1 MSVRVDGG
9 TALVSGGSS
18 RVGGGGMQLRRNRLR
33 LGLVLLV
40 SLVGLLSV
48 GVGSA
53 SAVTTTPACDGGG
66 TFTIIDNVVTGN
78 TSCTGTVTI
87 PNTVTSIA
95 GTAFPSASL
104 VTAVIFASPSIVASI
119 GDQAFINATGLSS
132 ITIPTS
138 VTAIGTAA
146 FGNTSSLTSISVDG
160 TNPNYKDTDGVVFSK
175 DGATLVAY
183 PSGSARTSYTTPSS
197 VTSIYG
203 GAFRTASRLTS
214 VTIGSGVTTIG
225 DNAFRG
231 SSGLTSVTIGSGVTT
246 IGSSAFYN
254 NSSLVRVDFEGLT
267 APAVGGAA
275 FEYTPTGRATAYR
288 FATSTGFT
296 TSGSPPTW
304 NRLLVADYVAA
315 PPAPVAVA
323 GVESATIPVA
333 APALGPP
340 PPSYLVTASSGDAT
354 CTVTGASGSCLIT
367 GLTAATTYT
376 FTAVA
381 KTASPDL
388 TSLASAA
395 SNEVAPTAAPVVVP
409 DTPVVVT
416 TALADTTVSPAPV
429 SSTVAPKETTTGLEF
444 MFTVTQPGTI
454 WLQLKSTS
462 TRSTNR
468 ATPVI
473 CTTTKRI
480 TKAGKLTLNCPYTK
494 AARQLLAKGALA
506 VTSTTTFTPTV
517 GTATTTTS
525 ALTLKRLRIATPR
538 PIAKPTTPSSVTG

>member
-18 RVGGGGMQLRRNRLR
+18 RVGGGGLQVRRNRLR

-53 SAVTTTPACDGGG
+53 SALTTTPACDGGG
-66 TFTIIDNVVTGN
+66 TFTITDNVITGN
-78 TSCTGTVTI
+78 TSCAGTATI

-95 GTAFPSASL
+95 STAFQSATGLTTVTFEATSQVATIGNQAFLSAS
-104 VTAVIFASPSIVASI
+104 
-119 GDQAFINATGLSS
+119 GLSS
-132 ITIPTS
+132 ITIPAS
-138 VTAIGTAA
+138 VTTIGTGA
-146 FGNTSSLTSISVDG
+146 FSGTSSLTSISVDG
-160 TNPNYKDTDGVVFSK
+160 TNLNYKDTDGVVFSK
-175 DGATLVAY
+175 DGTTLIAY
-183 PSGSARTSYTTPSS
+183 PSGSARTAYTTPSS

-203 GAFRTASRLTS
+203 GAFSWALNLTS
-214 VTIGSGVTTIG
+214 VTIGSDVTTIG

-231 SSGLTSVTIGSGVTT
+231 ASGLTSVTIGSGVTT
-246 IGSSAFYN
+246 IGGAAFYN
-254 NSSLVRVDFEGLT
+254 NGSLVRVDFEGLS
-267 APAVGGAA
+267 APTVGADQFYGAGA
-275 FEYTPTGRATAYR
+275 GATAYR
-288 FATSTGFT
+288 FAGSTGFDT
-296 TSGSPPTW
+296 AGDPPKW

-323 GVESATIPVA
+323 GVESATITVA
-333 APALGPP
+333 APSVGPAP
-340 PPSYLVTASSGDAT
+340 TSYLVTASPGVAT

-388 TSLASAA
+388 TSRASAV
-395 SNEVAPTAAPVVVP
+395 SNVVAPTARAVDPE
-409 DTPVVVT
+409 TPREIT
-416 TALADTTVSPAPV
+416 KDSILATLPTSLV
-429 SSTVAPKETTTGLEF
+429 SSTDAPKQTSTGLEL
-444 MFTVTQPGTI
+444 MFTAHQLGTI
-454 WLQLKSTS
+454 TVQLKNKS
-462 TRSTNR
+462 TRSTHR
-468 ATPVI
+468 ATQVI

-480 TKAGKLTLNCPYTK
+480 TQAGKIKLKCPYTK

-517 GTATTTTS
+517 GAATTTTA

-538 PIAKPTTPSSVTG
+538 PIAKPTAPSSVTG

>member
-1 MSVRVDGG
+1 
-9 TALVSGGSS
+9 
-18 RVGGGGMQLRRNRLR
+18 MQLRRNRLR

-104 VTAVIFASPSIVASI
+104 VTAVVFASPSIVASI

-225 DNAFRG
+225 
-231 SSGLTSVTIGSGVTT
+231 
-246 IGSSAFYN
+246 SSAFYN

-323 GVESATIPVA
+323 GVESATITVA
-333 APALGPP
+333 APALGPTP
-340 PPSYLVTASSGDAT
+340 TSYLVTASSGDAT

>member
-1 MSVRVDGG
+1 
-9 TALVSGGSS
+9 
-18 RVGGGGMQLRRNRLR
+18 MQLRRNRLR

-95 GTAFPSASL
+95 GTAFPTSPL
-104 VTAVIFASPSIVASI
+104 VTAVVFASPSIVASI
-119 GDQAFINATGLSS
+119 GNQAFSSATGLSS
-132 ITIPTS
+132 ITIPAS
-138 VTAIGTAA
+138 VTAIGTGA
-146 FGNTSSLTSISVDG
+146 FGGTTSLTSISVDG
-160 TNPNYKDTDGVVFSK
+160 ANPNYKDTDGVVFNRN
-175 DGATLVAY
+175 GTTLVAY
-183 PSGSARTSYTTPSS
+183 PSGNARTAYTTPSG

-203 GAFRTASRLTS
+203 EAFRFASRLTS

-231 SSGLTSVTIGSGVTT
+231 APRLTSVTIGSGVTT
-246 IGSSAFYN
+246 IGGAAFYN
-254 NSSLVRVDFEGLT
+254 NGSLVRVDFEGLS
-267 APAVGGAA
+267 APTVGADQFYGAGA
-275 FEYTPTGRATAYR
+275 GATAYR
-288 FATSTGFT
+288 FAGSTGFDT
-296 TSGSPPTW
+296 AGDPPKW

-323 GVESATIPVA
+323 GAESATITVA
-333 APALGPP
+333 APAVGPTP
-340 PPSYLVTASSGDAT
+340 TSYLVTASSGDAT

-462 TRSTNR
+462 TRSTHR

>member
-33 LGLVLLV
+33 LGLVLLI

-53 SAVTTTPACDGGG
+53 SAATYNCTSGY
-66 TFTIIDNVVTGN
+66 FTVNASNVVTGN
-78 TSCTGTVTI
+78 TSCAGTATI

-95 GTAFPSASL
+95 STAFQS
-104 VTAVIFASPSIVASI
+104 
-119 GDQAFINATGLSS
+119 ATGLTTVTFEATSQVATIGNQAFLSASGLAS
-132 ITIPTS
+132 ITIPAS
-138 VTAIGTAA
+138 VTTIGTGA
-146 FGNTSSLTSISVDG
+146 FGGTSSLTSISVDG
-160 TNPNYKDTDGVVFSK
+160 ANPNYKDTDGVVFNRN
-175 DGATLVAY
+175 GTTLVAY
-183 PSGSARTSYTTPSS
+183 PSGNARTAYTTPSG

-203 GAFRTASRLTS
+203 EAFRFASRLTS

-267 APAVGGAA
+267 APAVGFAA
-275 FEYTPTGRATAYR
+275 FHGTPTAGATAYR
-288 FATSTGFT
+288 FAGSTRFT
-296 TSGSPPTW
+296 TPTW
-304 NRLLVADYVAA
+304 NGLLVADYVAA

-323 GVESATIPVA
+323 GVESATITVA
-333 APALGPP
+333 APSVGPAP
-340 PPSYLVTASSGDAT
+340 TSYLVTASPGVAT

-388 TSLASAA
+388 TSRASAV
-395 SNEVAPTAAPVVVP
+395 SNVVAPTARAVDPE
-409 DTPVVVT
+409 TPREIT
-416 TALADTTVSPAPV
+416 KDSILATLPTSLV
-429 SSTVAPKETTTGLEF
+429 SSTVGPKQTTTGLEL
-444 MFTVTQPGTI
+444 MFTANQPGTI
-454 WLQLKSTS
+454 WLQLKNKS
-462 TRSTNR
+462 TRSTHR
-468 ATPVI
+468 ATQVI

-480 TKAGKLTLNCPYTK
+480 TKAGKITLKCPYTK
-494 AARQLLAKGALA
+494 AARQLLAKGPLA

-538 PIAKPTTPSSVTG
+538 PIAKPTAPSSVTG

>member
-53 SAVTTTPACDGGG
+53 SAATYNCTSGY
-66 TFTIIDNVVTGN
+66 FTVNASNVVTGN
-78 TSCTGTVTI
+78 TSCAGTATI

-95 GTAFPSASL
+95 STAFQSATGLTTVTFEATSQVATIGNQAFLSAS
-104 VTAVIFASPSIVASI
+104 
-119 GDQAFINATGLSS
+119 GLSS
-132 ITIPTS
+132 ITIPAS
-138 VTAIGTAA
+138 VTTIGTGA
-146 FGNTSSLTSISVDG
+146 FSGTSSLTSISVDG
-160 TNPNYKDTDGVVFSK
+160 TNLNYKDTDGVVFSK
-175 DGATLVAY
+175 NGTTLVAY
-183 PSGSARTSYTTPSS
+183 PSGNARTSYTTPSG

-203 GAFRTASRLTS
+203 EAFRFASRLTS
-214 VTIGSGVTTIG
+214 VTIGSDVTTIG
-225 DNAFRG
+225 ENAFRG
-231 SSGLTSVTIGSGVTT
+231 ASGLTSVTIGSGVTT
-246 IGSSAFYN
+246 IGNSAFYN
-254 NSSLVRVDFEGLT
+254 NGSLVRVDFEGLSSPT
-267 APAVGGAA
+267 VGTDQFVNAG
-275 FEYTPTGRATAYR
+275 TGATAYR
-288 FATSTGFT
+288 FAGSAGFT
-296 TSGSPPTW
+296 TSGDPAKW

-323 GVESATIPVA
+323 GVESATITVA
-333 APALGPP
+333 APPAGPTP
-340 PPSYLVTASSGDAT
+340 TSYLVTANPGTAT
-354 CTVTGASGSCLIT
+354 CTVTGASGSCPIT

-395 SNEVAPTAAPVVVP
+395 SNGVAPTAAPVVVP
-409 DTPVVVT
+409 DTPVIVT
-416 TALADTTVSPAPV
+416 TALVDTTVPPAPF
-429 SSTVAPKETTTGLEF
+429 SSTVAPKQTTTGLEL
-444 MFTVTQPGTI
+444 MFTANQLGTI
-454 WLQLKSTS
+454 WLQLKNKS
-462 TRSTNR
+462 TRSTHR
-468 ATPVI
+468 ATQVI

-480 TKAGKLTLNCPYTK
+480 TQAGKITLKCPYTK

-525 ALTLKRLRIATPR
+525 ALTLKRIRIATPR
-538 PIAKPTTPSSVTG
+538 PIAKPTAPSSVTG

>member
-53 SAVTTTPACDGGG
+53 SAATYNCTSGY
-66 TFTIIDNVVTGN
+66 FTVNASNVVTGN
-78 TSCTGTVTI
+78 TSCAGTATI

-95 GTAFPSASL
+95 STAFQSATGLTTVTFEATSQVATIGNQAFLSAS
-104 VTAVIFASPSIVASI
+104 
-119 GDQAFINATGLSS
+119 GLSS
-132 ITIPTS
+132 ITIPAS
-138 VTAIGTAA
+138 VTTIGTGA
-146 FGNTSSLTSISVDG
+146 FSGTSSLTSISVDG
-160 TNPNYKDTDGVVFSK
+160 TNLNYKDTDGVVFSNN
-175 DGATLVAY
+175 GTTLIAY
-183 PSGSARTSYTTPSS
+183 PSGNARTAYTTPSG

-203 GAFRTASRLTS
+203 EAFRFASRLTS
-214 VTIGSGVTTIG
+214 VTIGSDVTTIG
-225 DNAFRG
+225 ENAFRG
-231 SSGLTSVTIGSGVTT
+231 ASGLTSVTIGSGVTT
-246 IGSSAFYN
+246 IGNSAFYN
-254 NSSLVRVDFEGLT
+254 NGSLVRVDFEGLSSPT
-267 APAVGGAA
+267 VGADQFYGAG
-275 FEYTPTGRATAYR
+275 TGATAYR
-288 FATSTGFT
+288 FAGSAGFT
-296 TSGSPPTW
+296 TSGDPAKW

-323 GVESATIPVA
+323 GVESATITVA
-333 APALGPP
+333 APPAGPTP
-340 PPSYLVTASSGDAT
+340 TSYLVTANPGTAT
-354 CTVTGASGSCLIT
+354 CTVTGASGSCPIT

-395 SNEVAPTAAPVVVP
+395 SNGVAPTAAPVVVP
-409 DTPVVVT
+409 DTPVIVT
-416 TALADTTVSPAPV
+416 TALVDTTVPPAPF
-429 SSTVAPKETTTGLEF
+429 SSTVAPKQTTTGLEL
-444 MFTVTQPGTI
+444 MFTANQLGTI
-454 WLQLKSTS
+454 WLQLKNKS
-462 TRSTNR
+462 TRSTHR
-468 ATPVI
+468 ATQVI

-480 TKAGKLTLNCPYTK
+480 TQAGKIKLKCPYTK

-517 GTATTTTS
+517 GAATTTTA

-538 PIAKPTTPSSVTG
+538 PIAKPTAPSSVTG